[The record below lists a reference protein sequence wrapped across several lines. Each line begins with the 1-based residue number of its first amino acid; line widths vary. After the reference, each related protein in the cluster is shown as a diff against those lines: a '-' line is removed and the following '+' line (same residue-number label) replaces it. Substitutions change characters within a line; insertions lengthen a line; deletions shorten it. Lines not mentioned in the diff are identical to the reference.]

1 MNLCQSIISAATPK
15 GIAFA
20 DKPLRLGG
28 KIENLA
34 LEEFQKRIGCVFREG
49 ITKDVS
55 TKIPHFSE
63 NITGYL
69 SSSELKNQV
78 KNILN
83 SPCDKLVICN
93 MGKFGYGVFASKDIP
108 KNTVVAT
115 YAGKIMSTNKISNEA
130 DHAIGY
136 WGTNM
141 SFSTLQHRGIGSFMQ
156 HLPEEPKFKDAKTFS
171 EITKMLGQSCS
182 EEDLKL
188 NIEFYSTLFTANSK
202 ELVATENVN
211 REYLEFNKAP
221 LIAMVTQR
229 DIKSGEQ
236 LGFNYGRGYWLTRN
250 YVPSYFDKNGKALSR
265 DLYKKTFGQL
275 KFENF
280 SYLGEYGPLI
290 ESLKK
295 KNKVIYL
302 NDEKNRKQEVSNCEL
317 LCLLLHVN
325 GIAIKIIN
333 PVQIL
338 EGFPTKIAVTDENG
352 EMIASFNISDKEN
365 QQSLLELGSFVGNTI
380 FQKKLKE
387 PTYVITKDWLLQVN
401 EMNPKGI
408 TLLVDLLDD
417 KSEKNFWMK
426 VNKSH

>member
-1 MNLCQSIISAATPK
+1 MNSCQNIVNAATPK
-15 GIAFA
+15 EIAYA

-63 NITGYL
+63 KITGYL
-69 SSSELKNQV
+69 SSSELNHQV

-83 SPCDKLVICN
+83 KPCEKLVICN
-93 MGKFGYGVFASKDIP
+93 MGKFGHGVFASKDIP

-115 YAGKIMSTNKISNEA
+115 YAGKILSTTKTSYEEE
-130 DHAIGY
+130 HAVSY

-182 EEDLKL
+182 EEHLKL
-188 NIEFYSTLFTANSK
+188 NIDFYSTLFTANSK
-202 ELVATENVN
+202 ELVATENIN
-211 REYLEFNKAP
+211 REYLEFNNAP
-221 LIAMVTQR
+221 LIAMITKR

-236 LGFNYGRGYWLTRN
+236 LGFNYGYPYWLSRN
-250 YVPSYFDKNGKALSR
+250 CVPSYFDKNGDALSR

-295 KNKVIYL
+295 KNKVIRL
-302 NDEKNRKQEVSNCEL
+302 TDEKNRKQEVSSCEL
-317 LCLLLHVN
+317 LCLLERAN
-325 GIAIKIIN
+325 GISIKIIN
-333 PVQIL
+333 PSQIL
-338 EGFPTKIAVTDENG
+338 EGLPTKMAVTDENG
-352 EMIASFNISDKEN
+352 EMIASFNISNKEN
-365 QQSLLELGSFVGNTI
+365 QQSLFELGSFVGNTI
-380 FQKKLKE
+380 FQKMLKE
-387 PTYVITKDWLLQVN
+387 PTYTITKDWLLQVN
-401 EMNPKGI
+401 EVNPKGI
-408 TLLVDLLDD
+408 TLLVNLLDG
-417 KSEKNFWMK
+417 KSEEDFWLK